1 MNQVQ
6 RHHGTFPEFSTSS
19 PTIGASTEMFEAT
32 EQRLDALCELID
44 EEIRNGWVG
53 DDELAIYARRIAG
66 NVDQVLSEDICWIS
80 DDDVI

>member
-6 RHHGTFPEFSTSS
+6 RHYGTFPEFSTSS

-53 DDELAIYARRIAG
+53 DDELAI
-66 NVDQVLSEDICWIS
+66 
-80 DDDVI
+80 